1 MMKSCREGTASS
13 NTYHHF
19 NINTNIIVIYIKHKL
34 DSRTSHHCHMVMQN
48 FPTNITYM
56 MILFLGLFK
65 TSSTFRCSTTATTS
79 LSALKYKS
87 KKNLLTSSLTS
98 SPCWYSTSS
107 SSCLSMATPAVS
119 IDTMVNQTSSN
130 EEETEQ
136 QLFHPNDFAVI
147 DEENGNTISKIPY
160 PTHLSPSAAME
171 FRECPQSFL
180 FQYLYNIKQPTNL
193 ILTKGSM
200 CHKALEHI
208 FDLDPPDRTL
218 ENLQNMLRVKWN
230 EQRLKEEYAVLFE
243 NSDGERDIDAERE
256 WGQSALQ
263 LLENYY
269 RSEDPKTVVRPNPY
283 KREVWVKANL
293 TVDPTL
299 GITSNRGTTTQS
311 TDHNDNDTFLVRGI
325 VDRLDMVKLTSRS
338 VALRVVDYKTG
349 KAPTLKYSQSMN
361 QQIFEKNFWQLKIY
375 ALLLREMQIQKNKK
389 TIKGN
394 DGMDL
399 RYLKLHYLNSEKG
412 RAKVWEM
419 DLGETQEIRDE
430 VLQDVHKEL
439 SQIWTDINNLV
450 ATQDPKAF
458 VNCDR
463 SFCYCHTCRERFVP
477 GTVFDRSR
485 DVKR

>member
-1 MMKSCREGTASS
+1 
-13 NTYHHF
+13 
-19 NINTNIIVIYIKHKL
+19 
-34 DSRTSHHCHMVMQN
+34 
-48 FPTNITYM
+48 
-56 MILFLGLFK
+56 
-65 TSSTFRCSTTATTS
+65 
-79 LSALKYKS
+79 
-87 KKNLLTSSLTS
+87 
-98 SPCWYSTSS
+98 
-107 SSCLSMATPAVS
+107 MATPAIS
-119 IDTMVNQTSSN
+119 IDSMVNQTDSD
-130 EEETEQ
+130 EETEQ
-136 QLFHPNDFAVI
+136 PLLHPNDFVSL
-147 DEENGNTISKIPY
+147 DENGSTISKIPY
-160 PTHLSPSAAME
+160 PTHLSPSSAME

-180 FQYLYNIKQPTNL
+180 FQYLYNMRQPTNL
-193 ILTKGSM
+193 VLTKGSM

-230 EQRLKEEYAVLFE
+230 EQRLKEEYALLFE
-243 NSDGERDIDAERE
+243 TEDGERDIEAERE

-283 KREVWVKANL
+283 KREVWVSANL
-293 TVDPTL
+293 TADPSL
-299 GITSNRGTTTQS
+299 GITSTTGSTAQS
-311 TDHNDNDTFLVRGI
+311 NNDDNTFLVRGI

-375 ALLLREMQIQKNKK
+375 ALLLREMQIQKNSNK
-389 TIKGN
+389 TKGYSDTN
-394 DGMDL
+394 GMDL

-430 VLQDVHKEL
+430 VLQDVHQEL

-458 VNCDR
+458 VHCDR

-477 GTVFDRSR
+477 GTVFDRSS
-485 DVKR
+485 DMKR